1 MMRAGLAI
9 APKLLVLAS
18 HPMRFRQAVA
28 WRWRNWRRRIAH
40 RPVAMPVSPW
50 LGLPREVAR
59 PPFGLFHDIAVVPP
73 THSYTFGRRD
83 PGHDLCCGPVFPA
96 AVVEPWM
103 RHCIVNH
110 INDTIPEAPAG
121 PQEIVTRPCVWLGY
135 MHLHFGHLVA
145 EHMTRALW
153 SRTMRPDDLY
163 LFALPPGQK
172 LKWTDP
178 SFLDIMAWYGLA
190 RAQLLQVTAPLLA
203 KELRVYPQAELLLG
217 GPPSASYLDVQ
228 DKLLIDSRLTPI
240 RSDILFVTRRGMLAL
255 GTGSHAAEAYLC
267 ELLAQSGVRVL
278 DPATAPL
285 KAQLAAYSGARHIV
299 FSEGSAMHGRQLLGR
314 LDQTITVLNRRPG
327 ARIGEASLRSRS
339 REVSF
344 VEVTAHMATPQAIWG
359 GVQQNDAL
367 CLYDTD
373 VLKATFDR
381 LGVDLAHRWND
392 SAYRQEAFRD
402 AAVWVQ
408 AMAQDGR
415 GYDIGTLRKL
425 ADQALETAGL
435 LQTRQTD

>member
-1 MMRAGLAI
+1 MVRAGLALV
-9 APKLLVLAS
+9 PKLFVLAR
-18 HPMRFRQAVA
+18 HPVRISQALA
-28 WRWRNWRRRIAH
+28 WRWKNWRRRIAH

-50 LGLPREVAR
+50 LGLPREAAR
-59 PPFGLFHDIAVVPP
+59 PPFGLFHDIAIVPP

-96 AVVEPWM
+96 EGVEPWM

-110 INDTIPEAPAG
+110 INDTIPKAPAG
-121 PQEIVTRPCVWLGY
+121 PQVMLTRPCVWLGY

-163 LFALPPGQK
+163 LFALPPGYK

-178 SFLDIMAWYGLA
+178 GFLDILAWYGLS
-190 RAQLLQVTAPLLA
+190 RAQLLQVTVPLRA
-203 KELRVYPQAELLLG
+203 REMRVYPQAELLLG
-217 GPPSASYLDVQ
+217 DAPSASYLEVQ

-240 RSDILFVTRRGMLAL
+240 RSDILFVTRRGMLAN

-267 ELLAQSGVRVL
+267 RLLAQSGVRVL

-285 KAQLAAYSGARHIV
+285 KAQLAAYSGARQIV

-314 LDQTITVLNRRPG
+314 LDQTVTVLNRRPG
-327 ARIGEASLRSRS
+327 ARIGEASLRSRC

-344 VEVTAHMATPQAIWG
+344 VEVTAHAATPQAIWG

-373 VLKATFDR
+373 VLKATFGG
-381 LGVDLAHRWND
+381 LGVDLARQWND
-392 SAYRQEAFRD
+392 NAYRQEVRQD

-408 AMAQDGR
+408 AMAHDGR
-415 GYDIGTLRKL
+415 GYGIGMLRNL
-425 ADQALETAGL
+425 ADQVLEKAGL
-435 LQTRQTD
+435 LRTYQTE